1 MKNYKKDI
9 LVVLILLVITVGI
22 FFVLRFIHRKP
33 ADVVEIYREDTLIET
48 YSFNDNGQYEI
59 KNGDDINQIVIE
71 DGEVF
76 IREANCPDKLCVKQG
91 SISKS
96 GESIICLPHKIVVK
110 VSSKEGK

>member
-9 LVVLILLVITVGI
+9 LVVLILLVIALG
-22 FFVLRFIHRKP
+22 FFWVLRFIHRKP
-33 ADVVEIYREDTLIET
+33 ADVVEIYREDTLIKI
-48 YSFNDNGQYEI
+48 YSINDNGQYEI
-59 KNGDDINQIVIE
+59 KNGGDTNQIIIE

-91 SISKS
+91 RISKS

-110 VSSKEGK
+110 ISSKEGK

>member
-9 LVVLILLVITVGI
+9 LVVLILLVTALGI
-22 FFVLRFIHRKP
+22 FLALRFIHQKP
-33 ADVVEIYREDTLIET
+33 ADVVEIYREDTLIKT
-48 YSFNDNGQYEI
+48 YSLNDSVQYKI
-59 KNGDDINQIVIE
+59 KNGDDTNQIIIE

-76 IREANCPDKLCVKQG
+76 IRDANCPDKLCVKQG